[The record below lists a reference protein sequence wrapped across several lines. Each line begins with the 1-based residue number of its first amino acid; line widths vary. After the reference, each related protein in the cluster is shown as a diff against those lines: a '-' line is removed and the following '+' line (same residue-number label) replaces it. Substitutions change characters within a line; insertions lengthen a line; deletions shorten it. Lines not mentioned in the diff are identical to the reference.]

1 MTVHIGS
8 ADHQTRLPMS
18 WEEYNRL
25 GDDIRG
31 EFIDGALLMPPIPD
45 RHHQVAI
52 LHLVSHLSEVC
63 APSESVTTGWGWSP
77 TGVAEEYVPDVMVH
91 PATDDRARFT
101 GIPLLCVEITS
112 GNWTN
117 DLILKRAKYAAARLR
132 DYWVVDR
139 RERVLRQYVLQ
150 GNLSVEAGHLDGHG
164 MVEARFAG
172 RSVSVDLDVLLP
184 TP

>member
-1 MTVHIGS
+1 MVRIS
-8 ADHQTRLPMS
+8 LIDQQTRLPMS

-31 EFIDGALLMPPIPD
+31 EFIDGALLMPPPPD

-52 LHLVSHLSEVC
+52 LYLAGRLSDVC
-63 APSESVTTGWGWSP
+63 ASSESVTTGWGWSP
-77 TGVAEEYVPDVMVH
+77 AGAFEEYVPDVMVH
-91 PATDDRARFT
+91 SATDDQARFT
-101 GIPLLCVEITS
+101 GVPLLCVEITS

-117 DLILKRAKYAAARLR
+117 DLILKRAKYAAAQLQ

-139 RERVLRQYVLQ
+139 RERVLCQYVLQ
-150 GNLSVEAGHLDGHG
+150 DDLLVEAGQLDGRG
-164 MVEARFAG
+164 VAQARFAG
-172 RSVSVDLDVLLP
+172 RSVDIDLDVLFP